1 MTALV
6 DENFD
11 EFVSNWTHFKDRLVV
26 FLGAGA
32 SMGALNRSGQKLPGA
47 YELRNALWET
57 YKHEGPEPFEPAELK
72 LMSLEHAS
80 AIIET
85 KVGRTEVSKFLERS
99 FDCDKPLWNHV
110 ALPYLEPKAVFT
122 TNYDELVE
130 KGYKSHP
137 AVIDVICDDRK
148 PVSPHVPIYKPHG
161 SLSHSS
167 EAIGSGGLVITQF
180 DYFEMI
186 ATYRKMLEKTIKSFG
201 GKCVLVIG
209 YSFGDMD
216 IGSELYRLR
225 QQTSD
230 TPWYT
235 VFPRNDPLVRKMY
248 SKRLGIEQ
256 INRTVEGFLAD
267 LDERVDFLPKK
278 YKYDQIAK
286 LRGEDVIQE
295 VEIRRTTRSPYG
307 VRVNSSPKIATLGI
321 ALARAMAR
329 YIPRVCNGQV
339 ALLSLPMTIT
349 LSSSHSSMVT
359 TSTRSATAGRP
370 FASRRNGF

>member
-1 MTALV
+1 MS
-6 DENFD
+6 DDNFE
-11 EFVSNWTHFKDRLVV
+11 EFVSNWAHFKDRLIV

-32 SMGALNRSGQKLPGA
+32 SIGAVNRLNQKLPGA
-47 YELRNALWET
+47 YELRNALWEA
-57 YKHEGPEPFEPAELK
+57 YKHEGPAPFDPAELK

-85 KVGRTEVSKFLERS
+85 KVGRAELSKFLEES

-130 KGYKSHP
+130 KGYKSHSG
-137 AVIDVICDDRK
+137 VIDVICDDRE

-161 SLSHSS
+161 SLSH
-167 EAIGSGGLVITQF
+167 ANQKIGSGGLVITQF

-186 ATYRKMLEKTIKSFG
+186 GTYRKMLARTIKSFDG
-201 GKCVLVIG
+201 TCVLVMG

-225 QQTSD
+225 QQTAD

-235 VFPRNDPLVRKMY
+235 VFPRNDALVRKMY

-256 INRTVEGFLAD
+256 INRTCESFLAD
-267 LDERVDFLPKK
+267 LDARVDFLPPRLKHRQM
-278 YKYDQIAK
+278 DS
-286 LRGEDVIQE
+286 LRVDGIIQ
-295 VEIRRTTRSPYG
+295 
-307 VRVNSSPKIATLGI
+307 
-321 ALARAMAR
+321 
-329 YIPRVCNGQV
+329 
-339 ALLSLPMTIT
+339 
-349 LSSSHSSMVT
+349 
-359 TSTRSATAGRP
+359 
-370 FASRRNGF
+370 

>member
-1 MTALV
+1 MTVA
-6 DENFD
+6 DDNFE
-11 EFVSNWTHFKDRLVV
+11 EFASNWAHFKERLVV

-32 SMGALNRSGQKLPGA
+32 SMGAVNRAGEKLPGA
-47 YELRNALWET
+47 FELRNAMWET
-57 YKHEGPEPFEPAELK
+57 YKHEGPTPFDPAELK

-85 KVGRTEVSKFLERS
+85 KVGRAEISKFLERS

-122 TNYDELVE
+122 TNYDELIE
-130 KGYKSHP
+130 KGYKEHS

-148 PVSPHVPIYKPHG
+148 PISPRVPIYKPHG
-161 SLSHSS
+161 SLSHAGQS
-167 EAIGSGGLVITQF
+167 IGCGGLVITQF

-186 ATYRKMLEKTIKSFG
+186 STYRKMLERTIKTFG
-201 GKCVLVIG
+201 GKCVLVMG

-235 VFPRNDPLVRKMY
+235 VFPRDDALVRKMY

-256 INRTVEGFLAD
+256 INATVESFLAA
-267 LDERVDFLPKK
+267 LDDRVDFLPDRLK
-278 YKYDQIAK
+278 YSRAAD
-286 LRGEDVIQE
+286 LRSRGVIQ
-295 VEIRRTTRSPYG
+295 
-307 VRVNSSPKIATLGI
+307 
-321 ALARAMAR
+321 
-329 YIPRVCNGQV
+329 
-339 ALLSLPMTIT
+339 
-349 LSSSHSSMVT
+349 
-359 TSTRSATAGRP
+359 
-370 FASRRNGF
+370 